1 MDKYKIL
8 YDNKIEIYDGIYLY
22 RIQALKDFDDVKAG
36 DIGGYVQSEKNL
48 YQEGNCWI
56 YDNAIAYNNSSV
68 IDNAKIKDNVILSD
82 NAVVMDD
89 AVVKDAA
96 YIFGNSHIMEKTQ
109 ISGYPHIDD
118 FSVIKN
124 ATISDYVEIAGNTV
138 IDGNVIIKD
147 MCRITD
153 SRILAYD
160 QDEDYPDSK
169 IIIDKRAWV
178 EDCEIRGYDIVISC
192 DCRDSEILD
201 NAKIY
206 SYLRDAKIGTNGCI
220 LNDDMYTNI
229 SDFRD
234 CLFNNGSFYIGIDKQ
249 VYFEGLSSD
258 RMPVSEYMKDR
269 ENWEACDIDIT
280 YKILDLVKMIF
291 EKKCGIEFNYPS
303 REEIGL

>member
-1 MDKYKIL
+1 MNKYKIL
-8 YDNKIEIYDGIYLY
+8 YDQKEEIYDNVFIY

-36 DIGGYVQSEKNL
+36 DIGGYVQSENNL
-48 YQEGNCWI
+48 SQEGNCWI
-56 YDNAIAYNNSSV
+56 YNNAIAYNNSSV
-68 IDNAKIKDNVILSD
+68 IDNAKIRNNVILSD
-82 NAVVMDD
+82 NAIVMNESDI
-89 AVVKDAA
+89 KDAA
-96 YIFGNSHIMEKTQ
+96 YIFGNSHIMGKSQ

-118 FSVIKN
+118 FSIIKD
-124 ATISDYVEIAGNTV
+124 AILSDYIEIAGNTT
-138 IDGNVIIKD
+138 INGNVIIKD

-153 SRILAYD
+153 SNICTYGM
-160 QDEDYPDSK
+160 DEYPNPK
-169 IIIDKRAWV
+169 IIIDKGAWV
-178 EDCEIRGYDIVISC
+178 ENCEIRGYDIVISR

-234 CLFNNGSFYIGIDKQ
+234 CLFNDGSFYIGIDKQ
-249 VYFEGLSSD
+249 IYFEGLSSD

-269 ENWEACDIDIT
+269 ENWEACDIDVT